1 MSSQPSL
8 SKSQGNQV
16 RVDDRTQHAA
26 QPRGTEGV
34 YAPRVDIVETN
45 DAVHMYAFMPGVRSE
60 NVSLHC
66 KDGQLVLHGR
76 CLPRGMDKRLVHQE
90 YGVGDF
96 YRTFALTELVDHA
109 KIEANIDS
117 GVLSITLPKVEAA
130 KPRRIVVTG
139 K

>member
-76 CLPRGMDKRLVHQE
+76 CLPRGGLPGCV
-90 YGVGDF
+90 GVVAH
-96 YRTFALTELVDHA
+96 RE
-109 KIEANIDS
+109 IEQREGRRRDR
-117 GVLSITLPKVEAA
+117 GGPVLSARVS
-130 KPRRIVVTG
+130 
-139 K
+139 